1 MTQKKIAEKF
11 GVSTAAYQKWE
22 LGDCRMPETYTEKYK
37 HLLSGL
43 SSEIN
48 MPEVPVNSPDAPPI
62 PKASLGRL
70 EVTPEMLM
78 VLNSAR
84 QEFGLS
90 EEKMSVLMEMDIKTY
105 RQLVSGEKN
114 TIKVS
119 QWEKLEFFLNL
130 PEDRRKTSVQQIT
143 NTGKENNE

>member
-1 MTQKKIAEKF
+1 
-11 GVSTAAYQKWE
+11 
-22 LGDCRMPETYTEKYK
+22 
-37 HLLSGL
+37 
-43 SSEIN
+43 

-130 PEDRRKTSVQQIT
+130 PEDRRKISVQQIT